1 MTWKETKSPR
11 QTPLHIVRVEK
22 IINNDAILGTFKK
35 FFFLFP
41 RSRFLNPKVSTSSC
55 LPRVAQTCPVPEN
68 QAEVCRA
75 KIWLRPFF
83 VLFAYS
89 FPQESHTG
97 KTHSDAKGRHRM
109 VVATRGRAWEGAHF
123 GEVSLRVW
131 FNAQEW
137 RGRFCTPPRKIKD
150 QARQQSAH
158 NNKHNYYF
166 SIRMRLS
173 FIIYSLVYLFFAKSK
188 RIP

>member
-11 QTPLHIVRVEK
+11 QTPFHIVRVEK

-55 LPRVAQTCPVPEN
+55 LPRVAQTCQVPEN

-109 VVATRGRAWEGAHF
+109 EAATRGWPWEGAHF

-137 RGRFCTPPRKIKD
+137 RGRFCTLQEKSRIRRGSRAHTTINIIIIFPP
-150 QARQQSAH
+150 AC
-158 NNKHNYYF
+158 
-166 SIRMRLS
+166 
-173 FIIYSLVYLFFAKSK
+173 VYHS
-188 RIP
+188 